1 MDLATGVRALTIP
14 SSAGVARQV
23 TLFNCARRPMLRSSR
38 RSFHQNASRSGLPF
52 VYIAQHRPVDTP
64 APMNAVPPSSTTHR
78 PVPDDVRG
86 VWRRTLL
93 QTGTDADQPPQED
106 DSSWVRWMQ
115 TSLWHADL
123 RVPQSALEGREA
135 LPLGQL
141 SPVQLAALAAQQG
154 FAGITQLDNLPEG
167 QICNWL
173 RRTDYQPPAL
183 QPDAGWLVFDRPD
196 RLIEIGVH
204 DSYNEIWERLP
215 DSVGRFL
222 ALAELAQG
230 GRDTG
235 ARILVAGDYMMAV
248 RPRAA
253 RWPRGMNPGYTL
265 TDVLL
270 HSPDQ
275 ALDWLACEVSF
286 GRFGQ
291 GQWVIERST
300 LPEREG
306 QVLGWG
312 VQRVDE
318 HHAQVQQGAAAT
330 AWQILEWSCDTDQ
343 LGA

>member
-1 MDLATGVRALTIP
+1 MNVAHP
-14 SSAGVARQV
+14 SSSA
-23 TLFNCARRPMLRSSR
+23 
-38 RSFHQNASRSGLPF
+38 
-52 VYIAQHRPVDTP
+52 
-64 APMNAVPPSSTTHR
+64 HR

-93 QTGTDADQPPQED
+93 QTDTDTGQPPLED

-123 RVPQSALEGREA
+123 RVPPSAMQGREA
-135 LPLGQL
+135 LPLSQL
-141 SPVQLAALAAQQG
+141 SAVQRAALAGQQG
-154 FAGITQLDNLPEG
+154 FAGITQVEDLPEG
-167 QICNWL
+167 QVCHWL

-183 QPDAGWLVFDRPD
+183 HPDAGWIVFDRPD

-215 DSVGRFL
+215 DSLGRFVT
-222 ALAELAQG
+222 LAELTDD

-235 ARILVAGDYMMAV
+235 ARLLVAGSYMMKV
-248 RPRAA
+248 QPRVA
-253 RWPRGMNPGYTL
+253 RWPRGMNPGYSL

-286 GRFGQ
+286 GRLAQ
-291 GQWVIERST
+291 GQWAIERST
-300 LPEREG
+300 LPEHEG
-306 QVLGWG
+306 QVRDWA

-318 HHAQVQQGAAAT
+318 HHARVQQAQSRT
-330 AWQILEWSCDTDQ
+330 TWQILEWRCDTDQ